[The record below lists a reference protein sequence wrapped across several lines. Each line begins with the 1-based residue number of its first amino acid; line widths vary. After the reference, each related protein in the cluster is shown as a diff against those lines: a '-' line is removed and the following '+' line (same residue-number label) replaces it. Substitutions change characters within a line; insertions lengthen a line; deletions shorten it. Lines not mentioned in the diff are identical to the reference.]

1 MILKTKPELCTQCG
15 QCEKVCSRV
24 WFKEENP
31 EKSAIRVN
39 SKGDGVLINVC
50 NQCGECIEVCPTE
63 AIYRAKNGVVRIDK
77 EKCVGCYSCVG
88 FCPTVSMF
96 FHKDV
101 QEPFKCVA
109 CGMCAKECPTGA
121 IYLEK

>member
-1 MILKTKPELCTQCG
+1 M
-15 QCEKVCSRV
+15 
-24 WFKEENP
+24 
-31 EKSAIRVN
+31 
-39 SKGDGVLINVC
+39 NVC

-77 EKCVGCYSCVG
+77 EKCLGCYSCVG
-88 FCPTVSMF
+88 FCPTVMF

-121 IYLEK
+121 VYLEK